1 MSWLF
6 EQFQNA
12 ATSVAFLSVFI
23 GGVLFSAISMF
34 FGGDHGDG
42 HHVGDAGHHH
52 VGEPTL
58 LSIRGAALFFTGLGG
73 VGYLV
78 NTNTGRPVVA
88 LLAGIAGGLA
98 FALPMLSFI
107 KFFMRQ
113 ESSSLIQPEQII
125 GAEGVV
131 TTSISPNQYG
141 EVRIIVAGS
150 QISKSATSDTPLQT
164 GTPIKVVRHLG
175 GNVFVSPL
183 S

>member
-12 ATSVAFLSVFI
+12 ATSMAFLSVFI
-23 GGVLFSAISMF
+23 GGVLFSAVSMF
-34 FGGDHGDG
+34 FGGDHGHDG
-42 HHVGDAGHHH
+42 HHEA
-52 VGEPTL
+52 GEPTL

-78 NTNTGRPVVA
+78 NANTGRPIIA
-88 LLAGIAGGLA
+88 MLSGIAGGLA
-98 FALPMLSFI
+98 FALPMLYFI
-107 KFFMRQ
+107 RFFMRQ
-113 ESSSLIQPEQII
+113 ESSSLITPEQIV
-125 GAEGVV
+125 GAEGIV
-131 TTSISPNQYG
+131 TTSIVPHQYG

-150 QISKSATSDTPLQT
+150 QISKSATSDTPLQQ

-183 S
+183 